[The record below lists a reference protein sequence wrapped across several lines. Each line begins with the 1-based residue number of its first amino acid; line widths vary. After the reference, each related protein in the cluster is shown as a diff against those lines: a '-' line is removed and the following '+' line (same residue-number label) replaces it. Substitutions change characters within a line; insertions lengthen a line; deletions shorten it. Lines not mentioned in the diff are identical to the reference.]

1 MRSNNV
7 AKRLLSV
14 FLVLCMVCAWVLP
27 ASAQQSGISVTQV
40 SNDRVSA
47 NLFGKDPVQ
56 LEDEPQYADHDIVRV
71 SIFMDKAG
79 VIDAGFAV
87 QDLAANEAAMAYR
100 EKLESQQLSLI
111 SKIEMATNEK
121 LDVVWQLTLA
131 TNLISANVKFGQI
144 AAIEKLSGVR
154 EVVIETRYE
163 PDVVSSAP
171 ADPNMA
177 TSSSQIGTIPSYAA
191 GYTGAGSRVAIID
204 TGLDIRHLSFDA
216 AAYEHSLS
224 LLAEKAEMSVE
235 DYVASLDLLDAEE
248 IAGVLDQLHIAAAVS
263 NVEDLY
269 ISSKIPFG
277 FNYIDGNLNVE
288 HIADTAGEHGS
299 HVAGIAAANAYIPT
313 EDGFAKALE
322 EVFVQGVAPDAQ
334 VIVMKVFGEAGG
346 AYQADYMAAIEDAI
360 LLGADSI
367 NLSLGSGNPGMS
379 KDSTAAYNAIFDSLE
394 KSGVVVSI
402 SAGNSFAWMEASEN
416 GVPYLYLDDVSMQT
430 NGSPG
435 SYTNSLSVASVDN
448 AGFVATYVPVVVAD
462 GKNITYYDS
471 NDLGSSYG
479 NKPFATLGGQYEF
492 VFVNGYGTPE
502 EFAAL
507 GVEGKIA
514 LCYRGETSF
523 FEKANAAVEAGAIG
537 VIIVNHT
544 LNEILYLNLTG
555 YEHSA
560 PVVSIRKNDE
570 AAFQQTPITDDAGN
584 VLGWSGTMLVPDVP
598 YADMYD
604 SDYYT
609 MSDFSSWG
617 VPGSLEMKPEITAP
631 GGNILSVGGAY
642 YYPGY
647 GEVFADHGSYEM
659 MSGTSMAAPQ
669 VAGMA
674 ALLAQYIR
682 ENDLEAKTGLDAR
695 TLAQS
700 LLMSTAVPVLEGE
713 NGGYY
718 YSVLKQGA
726 GLANVGAAIMAD
738 SYILMGEDA
747 TASYADGKVKVELGD
762 DPNREGVYTFSF
774 TINNLTDSEKFF
786 ALSADFF
793 TQGAFSGGNALY
805 LDTWTRPL
813 QPIVVFAVDGKGLEG
828 GADMVGMDFNGDGYI
843 NSADGMSLLDYAAGA
858 EVQISNAS
866 AADLDENGLVNSYDA
881 YLFFKLLGQSGAVLP
896 ANGSAEVE
904 ITVTLSEDDAA
915 WLANYENGAYL
926 EGFVYAESLTTE
938 EGVEGTSHSIP
949 VLGFYGN
956 WSDPSMFDKG
966 SYEEYYLSGEE
977 YRAPYLYESNYMQ
990 GMMNGLFITYAND
1003 PGNTYYF
1010 GGNPLVADDVYMP
1023 ERNAISAANGDMIS
1037 QIGFASIRN
1046 AGASFFQ
1053 VLDLTNQ
1060 QVLANQPLGVV
1071 NCAYYYLNGG
1081 VWKQTYLTL
1090 NANLCPTS
1098 VEDNTVLDVGICL
1111 IPEYYVDAEGNVNWA
1126 ALGNGTTFSMSMTVD
1141 NTAPVL
1147 NADDVSI
1154 SESALN
1160 IKVTDNQYIAAVALI
1175 DEFGEYVY
1183 VMEGSQAD
1191 AQPGVACEYSLDLS
1205 EVNGSS
1211 FLLQVY
1217 DYAMN
1222 CTTYEISQQIGEVV
1236 DEVES
1241 VSISQESLVMQKG
1254 NEAQLK
1260 AVVYPVN
1267 ASNRNVVWSSANEA
1281 VATVDANGNV
1291 LAVAEGSTQIIATSA
1306 LDEAVTAV
1314 CNIEVID
1321 IAVDLNGIVWDEEGS
1336 IWFSQFNT
1344 ATLPEYVKLSGDM
1357 LSTDYFVSAAMT
1369 PDGTLYAGSLDT
1381 QTGAGALYR
1390 INTETWEATKLSDC
1404 TELGIQHFY
1413 SDLTYVPAMFGTGA
1427 LLGIYGP
1434 YVIAIDPVSGI
1445 AMGVIDQMQ
1454 DPETGADQMLVGI
1467 ATAYGS
1473 YDEETGEYQDVVYL
1487 IEADGTVTQEI
1498 YYGYEYQV
1506 VPMMWYFYN
1515 MRASFETGINKGEA
1529 FYFNSAYYDGT
1540 YLYWS
1545 AFDQD
1550 VDNNVTLYAIDADYS
1565 ENVYNLGQFADG
1577 VWPVAGLYQSVAP
1590 AAAEANALNLEEL
1603 KAAVEGMTIEQ
1614 KHYEVEKIGF
1624 VKQEVK
1630 KSELPAQPMNGAILD
1645 TEKDTMTVGI
1655 SAKDAN
1661 GEDVAT
1667 TNGVITVTFDPA
1679 AQTLRNVIVHGDYYS
1694 VVEAVGSVT
1703 FSYVQVDGLDP
1714 NDVVATLV
1722 FDVIDEASAGV
1733 NVEYKEIN
1741 DSYGLNTKQ
1750 EVEVST
1756 LMQTLAALED
1766 AIAAGDK
1773 ALDDKIAAVNAALQD
1788 AILAYQAA
1796 DASLRSELSAQ
1807 ISSAST
1813 TLRAL
1818 VSQVSNDL
1826 EQAQKDLTDAM
1837 NAGDKALD
1845 DKIAALN
1852 TALENAIAASNASND
1867 ALNVE
1872 LEEAVAALN
1881 AAIAAG
1887 DKALGDKIA
1896 ALEAAIAASNA
1907 ADEALR
1913 AELNQSI
1920 EDAVSAL
1927 NAAIAQ
1933 VQKNLDDAKAELNA
1947 KNDQLVAK
1955 DDALAAKDAQL
1966 NKLVVVAIVI
1976 ASIGVCG
1983 CVALLVFMIVDKRKK
1998 V

>member
-163 PDVVSSAP
+163 PDVVCSAP

-204 TGLDIRHLSFDA
+204 TGLDIQHLSFDA

-235 DYVASLDLLDAEE
+235 DYVANLDLLDAEE
-248 IAGVLDQLHIAAAVS
+248 MAGVLDQLHIAAAVS

-288 HIADTAGEHGS
+288 HLADAAGEHGS

-346 AYQADYMAAIEDAI
+346 AYPADYMAAIEDAI

-471 NDLGSSYG
+471 NDMGSSYG
-479 NKPFATLGGQYEF
+479 NQPFATLGGQYEF

-904 ITVTLSEDDAA
+904 VTVTLSEDDAA

-1160 IKVTDNQYIAAVALI
+1160 IKVTDNQYIAAVALL
-1175 DEFGEYVY
+1175 DEFGQHVY

-1191 AQPGVACEYSLDLS
+1191 AQPGVACEYALDLS

-1241 VSISQESLVMQKG
+1241 VSISQKSLVMQKG

-1306 LDEAVTAV
+1306 LDETVTAV

-1357 LSTDYFVSAAMT
+1357 LSTDYFSAACMG
-1369 PDGTLYAGSLDT
+1369 PDGTLYAGSLNT
-1381 QTGAGALYR
+1381 SNGVGGLYA
-1390 INTETWEATKLSDC
+1390 IDTETWEATKLSDC

-1413 SDLTYVPAMFGTGA
+1413 ADLAYAPNMYGTGEDA
-1427 LLGIYGP
+1427 LIGIYGP
-1434 YVIAIDPVSGI
+1434 YVITIDP
-1445 AMGVIDQMQ
+1445 A
-1454 DPETGADQMLVGI
+1454 TGTPIEIVDEYDSELVGI
-1467 ATAYGS
+1467 AVCYGNYYEDDGQS
-1473 YDEETGEYQDVVYL
+1473 NVAVYVTDSAGNLYQEVYCY
-1487 IEADGTVTQEI
+1487 IAGYYTVP
-1498 YYGYEYQV
+1498 YYYSMFELR
-1506 VPMMWYFYN
+1506 M
-1515 MRASFETGINKGEA
+1515 SIETGINVGEA
-1529 FYFNSAYYDGT
+1529 WYWNSLHYDAENSMIF
-1540 YLYWS
+1540 WS
-1545 AFDQD
+1545 AFEPD
-1550 VDNNVTLYAIDADYS
+1550 VDDNVTLYVIDEMNDFA
-1565 ENVYNLGQFADG
+1565 VFNLGQFADG

-1624 VKQEVK
+1624 VKQEVN

-1655 SAKDAN
+1655 SAKDVN

-1694 VVEAVGSVT
+1694 VVEAAGSVT

-1773 ALDDKIAAVNAALQD
+1773 ALDDKIAAVNAALQE

-1796 DASLRSELSAQ
+1796 DASLKSELSAQ
-1807 ISSAST
+1807 IASASAS
-1813 TLRAL
+1813 LRSMI
-1818 VSQVSNDL
+1818 SQVSNDL

-1881 AAIAAG
+1881 AAVAAG